1 MSAALLYRVAA
12 VLLVLFAAGHQFGF
26 RQVDPQWGVTPLLV
40 GLKTTR
46 FVVQGATR
54 TFWGFFSGLG
64 FIVTTLYLFS
74 AVLAWQVGGLPPA
87 TQRSL
92 RLVLW
97 AFAGCYV
104 TIALLSWRYFFMVP
118 QLLASV
124 VALCLILAA
133 WRGSGRRGTSAC
145 SGGHG
150 GVTPA

>member
-12 VLLVLFAAGHQFGF
+12 ALLVLFAAGHQFGF
-26 RQVDPQWGVTPLLV
+26 RQVDAQWGVTTLID

-46 FVVQGATR
+46 FGVQGATR

-74 AVLAWQVGGLPPA
+74 AIVAWQLGGLPSA
-87 TQRSL
+87 TQHSL

-97 AFAGCYV
+97 TFAGCYV
-104 TIALLSWRYFFMVP
+104 IIALLSWRYFFLVP
-118 QLLASV
+118 SVLASV

-133 WRGSGRRGTSAC
+133 WRASA
-145 SGGHG
+145 GA
-150 GVTPA
+150 V